1 MPINVIQS
9 LKIHVD
15 EINRKI
21 SDFLSSNQLHASED
35 LFLFQK
41 NKCKL
46 KNYNEINNYN
56 KSAVSIRSS
65 SDNRMIDIFN
75 INKAFPKF
83 NEAIDFINKSNFLKK
98 FEKIKNKKVR
108 NLNLYLNQSI
118 TKTRGFNADYYGEKV
133 KVFIY
138 LSDCLSLDH
147 GPYTFVKLENIVP
160 IIASSGSLT
169 ISD

>member
-1 MPINVIQS
+1 MV
-9 LKIHVD
+9 
-15 EINRKI
+15 
-21 SDFLSSNQLHASED
+21 
-35 LFLFQK
+35 
-41 NKCKL
+41 
-46 KNYNEINNYN
+46 
-56 KSAVSIRSS
+56 
-65 SDNRMIDIFN
+65 DIFN

-98 FEKIKNKKVR
+98 FQKIKNKKVR

-118 TKTRGFNADYYGEKV
+118 TKTRGFHADYYGEKV

-147 GPYTFVKLENIVP
+147 GPFTFVKKSHSNNLLRRMNLAASSVFPHIKETLFIKLENIVP